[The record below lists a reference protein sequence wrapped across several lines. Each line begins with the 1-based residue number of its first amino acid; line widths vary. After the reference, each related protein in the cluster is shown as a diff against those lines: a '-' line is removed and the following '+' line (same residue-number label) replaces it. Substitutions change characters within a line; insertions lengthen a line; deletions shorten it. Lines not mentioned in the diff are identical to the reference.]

1 MIALGTLFAALTPF
15 HSRKLLYF
23 SMQLLYK
30 PPHLVLF
37 LNNLRVDRTWGSI
50 RNHPFNVAVC
60 GDHLEKLHFKGNFLE
75 FNGDALLLFGS
86 PFDLLQMNVALLL
99 TEADEAIFF
108 QGGHKKLAQSMKEFE
123 VFRGGIPVIEQ
134 DRLRLNAFF
143 FKGLAKHISEVV
155 IFCFAVTRRGINAKI
170 QWMIISLIGMN

>member
-1 MIALGTLFAALTPF
+1 
-15 HSRKLLYF
+15 
-23 SMQLLYK
+23 MQLFDE
-30 PPHLVLF
+30 PTHLVLV
-37 LNNLRVDRTWGSI
+37 LNNLRVDRTWGTI
-50 RNHPFNVAVC
+50 CDHPFNVAVR
-60 GDHLEKLHFKGNFLE
+60 GDHLEKLHFKRDFLE
-75 FNGDALLLFGS
+75 FNGDAILLFGS

-143 FKGLAKHISEVV
+143 FKGLAKHIPEVV

-170 QWMIISLIGMN
+170 QWMIISSIRMD